1 MSALLLFFVFGDGF
15 LSVSCLFDVLCNVI
29 TLCVFMTQE
38 AIMTTLIRI
47 GNSQGIRIPKAI
59 IKQAKLGDKE
69 LEFEVIDEGLL
80 IKPLKA
86 PRKGWKEQFEQAG
99 TAQLLNEE
107 EQEWLEAPLDDN
119 EGWEW

>member
-1 MSALLLFFVFGDGF
+1 MKE
-15 LSVSCLFDVLCNVI
+15 I
-29 TLCVFMTQE
+29 T
-38 AIMTTLIRI
+38 MTTLIRI

-59 IKQAKLGDKE
+59 IEQAKLGDKE

-80 IKPLKA
+80 IKPLKT

-107 EQEWLEAPLDDN
+107 EQEWIGASLDDD

>member
-1 MSALLLFFVFGDGF
+1 
-15 LSVSCLFDVLCNVI
+15 
-29 TLCVFMTQE
+29 MTQE

>member
-1 MSALLLFFVFGDGF
+1 
-15 LSVSCLFDVLCNVI
+15 
-29 TLCVFMTQE
+29 
-38 AIMTTLIRI
+38 MTTLIRI

-80 IKPLKA
+80 IKPLKT
-86 PRKGWKEQFEQAG
+86 PRKGWKEQFEQCR
-99 TAQLLNEE
+99 TAHVLNEE